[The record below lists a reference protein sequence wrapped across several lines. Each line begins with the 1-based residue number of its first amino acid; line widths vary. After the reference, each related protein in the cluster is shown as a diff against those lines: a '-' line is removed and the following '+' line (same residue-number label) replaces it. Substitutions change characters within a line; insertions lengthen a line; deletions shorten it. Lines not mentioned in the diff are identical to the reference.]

1 MRSRLR
7 QLQITTF
14 RSLSSVTTMP
24 FRVWRAFS
32 SRFQPHFRVKKPDQ
46 ADAPSFVCRLVGQG
60 GRIVSFSWFTL
71 AFLESLLRFLAKPQ
85 RGLRGR
91 LVGTD
96 LVHDTKHGLENS
108 RFPVVCSTM
117 QSLPLKSLLPPGKPA
132 NLTAQVRPPR
142 FRRDDIARD
151 GEIHLRTT
159 RLTPPTN
166 PPRYP
171 QTRPQVAVKQPVPS
185 NTAGSISPLT
195 TGAGLAV
202 AGVLAGVMV
211 RAPTKK
217 SWLVYSFSLHIS
229 IVCPPRCG
237 PVLVPSFPDIPNS
250 ISPTPHPNRR
260 ARSRPTPWLPGPPWL
275 PSSASPPAACFPAPR
290 TRTVSPRSTKKR
302 WRSTA

>member
-159 RLTPPTN
+159 RLTPPTT
-166 PPRYP
+166 PPRDP
-171 QTRPQVAVKQPVPS
+171 QTRPQVAVQQPVPA
-185 NTAGSISPLT
+185 NTA
-195 TGAGLAV
+195 
-202 AGVLAGVMV
+202 
-211 RAPTKK
+211 
-217 SWLVYSFSLHIS
+217 
-229 IVCPPRCG
+229 
-237 PVLVPSFPDIPNS
+237 
-250 ISPTPHPNRR
+250 
-260 ARSRPTPWLPGPPWL
+260 
-275 PSSASPPAACFPAPR
+275 
-290 TRTVSPRSTKKR
+290 
-302 WRSTA
+302 